1 MMRDSDSSTLP
12 EERDWIE
19 VRRVERKA
27 RFPGE
32 ADSVIVLLWGE
43 TSQLRQTVVVPD
55 HLDADRETEA
65 ILDCIAHRRFL
76 GDW

>member
-1 MMRDSDSSTLP
+1 MMRDSDSRLL

-19 VRRVERKA
+19 VERVRRRA

-32 ADSVIVLLWGE
+32 ADSVIVLLRGE
-43 TSQLRQTVVVPD
+43 TTQLRKTVLVED
-55 HLDADRETEA
+55 RLGADRETEA
-65 ILDCIAHRRFL
+65 ILDCIAHKRFF